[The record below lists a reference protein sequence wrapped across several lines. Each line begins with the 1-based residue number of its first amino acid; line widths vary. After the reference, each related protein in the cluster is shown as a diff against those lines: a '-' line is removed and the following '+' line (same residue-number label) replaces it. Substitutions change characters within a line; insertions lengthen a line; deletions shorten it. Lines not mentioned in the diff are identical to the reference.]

1 MLFIVISDP
10 YFANNADVAPTRK
23 KFKAWIDDLKAQKK
37 VIQTYHKMGKGSVVI
52 FDVTS
57 NDELHNLLTQW
68 LDIVSI
74 PVKFEIIPLVTP
86 K

>member
-1 MLFIVISDP
+1 MSDP
-10 YFANNADVAPTRK
+10 YFANNKDVSPTRK
-23 KFKAWIDDLKAQKK
+23 RFKIWIDDLKSQNKI
-37 VIQTYHKMGKGSVVI
+37 IQTYHKMGKGSVVL
-52 FDVTS
+52 FDVAS
-57 NDELHNLLTQW
+57 NDELHKLMVQW